1 MLCLRLLICNRE
13 SNVLRR
19 GALGS
24 LILDRWYA
32 TMDKNRDTGKDTI
45 IHEEM
50 SPEKREE
57 ILRKLEEESKNL
69 KEWIE

>member
-1 MLCLRLLICNRE
+1 M
-13 SNVLRR
+13 
-19 GALGS
+19 
-24 LILDRWYA
+24 
-32 TMDKNRDTGKDTI
+32 MDKNRDIVKDTI

-69 KEWIE
+69 IEWIE

>member
-1 MLCLRLLICNRE
+1 MYSKIKWLIRQINKLLCL
-13 SNVLRR
+13 
-19 GALGS
+19 

-32 TMDKNRDTGKDTI
+32 MMDKNRDIVKDTI

-69 KEWIE
+69 IEWIE

>member
-1 MLCLRLLICNRE
+1 
-13 SNVLRR
+13 
-19 GALGS
+19 
-24 LILDRWYA
+24 
-32 TMDKNRDTGKDTI
+32 MDGVITKGKDTI

-57 ILRKLEEESKNL
+57 ILKQLEEESKNL